1 MNRMTLFIL
10 GAALALGAAI
20 ALTPAS
26 TPAPVDVK
34 LPASFS
40 QAALSGRELFEKS
53 CQTCHGVNASGTSNG
68 PPLVH
73 KIYEPSHHSDKSFH
87 RAVRN
92 GVEPH
97 HWQFG
102 QMPPID
108 HVEPKQVDL
117 IISYVRELQRAN
129 GIY

>member
-1 MNRMTLFIL
+1 MNRLSLVIL
-10 GAALALGAAI
+10 GAALVIGVAL
-20 ALTPAS
+20 ALFPGGS
-26 TPAPVDVK
+26 GQPVDVK

-40 QAALSGRELFEKS
+40 EAALSGRTLFEKN
-53 CQTCHGVNASGTSNG
+53 CQSCHGVNARGTATG

-73 KIYEPSHHSDKSFH
+73 IIYETSHHSDETFH
-87 RAVRN
+87 RAVRD
-92 GVEPH
+92 GVRPH